1 MTFDMDD
8 SDSDSEGC
16 SIKNELCE
24 DRTSRHT
31 RRSVGADNASQD
43 LADAQ
48 LTVARLDEKYRD
60 LEEIIETNILSL
72 RGDIKTL
79 KLEHSQ
85 CASYAKVVNDLKEQ
99 VDRLSVGGTT
109 NQILMENHKLH
120 IAISELHDK
129 KQDQKK
135 KIRKLTRK
143 NQELHQVMDQQRTE
157 INNLEAELD
166 DVQDENFGLAHVQD
180 DIAHRLKELSN
191 ENDRLKKDLVEE
203 RRKSQHLQNT
213 HPSEAR
219 IFDPEPLGVSEA
231 PKHAIS
237 PRVKTI
243 LTPPTLF
250 PSSSSASSSTQNS
263 TVNIAPTY
271 LTMPKGSP
279 NRRPS
284 YRARPYGNWSVTYN
298 QPQQPSFF
306 ESYPDTNNENQDP
319 TVTQPVAQAGEIA
332 LDENVQPVAQ
342 AGECALEENVQPAEG
357 MVQQENTP
365 TVDSDNFNTGANEP
379 PHGPRHGPWKRPY
392 YDSYRPPRHIT
403 MVDSMVLQS
412 VGRTGSRAPPG
423 LAIHSNSRGGGT
435 QHDVFTKVPNTSK
448 TIAFRVESEETLV
461 QAYHQVKAMNP
472 SASVGGIMFSVA
484 PKTESPFTE
493 IDNVRWGSLTGR
505 RSFNSRFTT
514 APARAFRSEFSLLPS
529 HLAVTDDK

>member
-8 SDSDSEGC
+8 GDSDSEGC
-16 SIKNELCE
+16 LIKNELCE
-24 DRTSRHT
+24 DQTSRHT

-48 LTVARLDEKYRD
+48 VTVARLDEKYRD
-60 LEEIIETNILSL
+60 LEEMMETHILSL

-99 VDRLSVGGTT
+99 VDRLLVRGTT
-109 NQILMENHKLH
+109 NEILMENQKLH
-120 IAISELHDK
+120 IAISELQDM

-135 KIRKLTRK
+135 KIRKLTRE

-157 INNLEAELD
+157 INNPEAELD
-166 DVQDENFGLAHVQD
+166 DVQDEKFGLTHVQD
-180 DIAHRLKELSN
+180 DMTHRLKELSN

-203 RRKSQHLQNT
+203 RRKSQHLQNS

-219 IFDPEPLGVSEA
+219 MYESEITTLRSLLADKESKLKFLETIA

-237 PRVKTI
+237 PRVKTT
-243 LTPPTLF
+243 LTPPTLY
-250 PSSSSASSSTQNS
+250 PSSFASSSTQNS
-263 TVNIAPTY
+263 TVEIAPTY
-271 LTMPKGSP
+271 LTMPKGPP

-298 QPQQPSFF
+298 QPQQPSFL

-319 TVTQPVAQAGEIA
+319 TATQPVAQAGEIA

-342 AGECALEENVQPAEG
+342 AGECALGENVQPAEG

-379 PHGPRHGPWKRPY
+379 PHGPRYGPWRRPY
-392 YDSYRPPRHIT
+392 YDSYRPPPSLNH
-403 MVDSMVLQS
+403 
-412 VGRTGSRAPPG
+412 GG
-423 LAIHSNSRGGGT
+423 HRGGGT

-448 TIAFRVESEETLV
+448 TIAFRVESEETLI
-461 QAYHQVKAMNP
+461 QAYRQAKAMNP

-514 APARAFRSEFSLLPS
+514 APARAFRSEFSPLLS
-529 HLAVTDDK
+529 HLAVADDK